1 MVIFFAAL
9 VTIDK
14 PTSDFLDWMPFLS
27 PNQQYLSTEK
37 NSYVVMLRLEARS
50 CDETDLRQPGLM
62 IRYFGLKV
70 VFLVITAKLITK
82 APF

>member
-1 MVIFFAAL
+1 
-9 VTIDK
+9 
-14 PTSDFLDWMPFLS
+14 MPFLS

-37 NSYVVMLRLEARS
+37 NSCVVMLRLEARS